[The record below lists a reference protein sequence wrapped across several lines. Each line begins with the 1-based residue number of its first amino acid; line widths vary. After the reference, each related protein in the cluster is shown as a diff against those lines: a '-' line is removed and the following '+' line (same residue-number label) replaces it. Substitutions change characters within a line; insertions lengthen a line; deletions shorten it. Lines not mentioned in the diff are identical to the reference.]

1 MNQVTPPMETA
12 AEPAP
17 EVAVEATT
25 AQGEALSLRGRLR
38 EMMAGSPLPAD
49 ELMFNLG
56 LYVRSSLL
64 VKFLILHDVYRRIA
78 GVPGALIEF
87 GTWRGQNLVLLEN
100 LRAIHEPFNKQR
112 TIIGFDT
119 FEGYPEEAG
128 MAAQSTETHGGYNT
142 GATYPDYLAELLRTH
157 EGMNAFG
164 HIKGEHRLIKGDVCE
179 TAPAYFGEHPET
191 LVAFAFFDMG
201 PYEPTIAALK
211 AIRPHLLPGSVILF
225 DELTWAGAPGEAI
238 AFKEAFQGV
247 RYTIEK
253 CQFYPSKSLVT
264 LT

>member
-1 MNQVTPPMETA
+1 MSD
-12 AEPAP
+12 AP
-17 EVAVEATT
+17 IEATT
-25 AQGEALSLRGRLR
+25 AQAEGFAFRQRLR
-38 EMMAGSPLPAD
+38 EMMQGSPLPPD

-64 VKFLILHDVYRRIA
+64 VKFLVLHDAYRRIA
-78 GVPGALIEF
+78 SVPGALMEF

-112 TIIGFDT
+112 PIIGFDT
-119 FEGYPEEAG
+119 FAGYPEEAG
-128 MAAQSTETHGGYNT
+128 MAAKSTETHGGYNT
-142 GATYPDYLAELLRTH
+142 GGSYPDYLGELLQVH

-164 HIKGEHRLIKGDVCE
+164 HIRGGHRLIAGDVCE
-179 TAPAYFGEHPET
+179 TAPKYFADHPET

-201 PYEPTIAALK
+201 PYEPTVAALK
-211 AIRPHLLPGSVILF
+211 ALLPHTVPGSVLLF

-238 AFKEAFQGV
+238 AFKEVLAGV

>member
-1 MNQVTPPMETA
+1 MSDD
-12 AEPAP
+12 AP
-17 EVAVEATT
+17 VEATT
-25 AQGEALSLRGRLR
+25 AQGEALSLRTRLR
-38 EMMAGSPLPAD
+38 DMMQGSPLPAD

-64 VKFLILHDVYRRIA
+64 VKFLVLHDAYSRIQS
-78 GVPGALIEF
+78 VPGALIEF

-119 FEGYPEEAG
+119 FAGYPEAAG
-128 MAAQSTETHGGYNT
+128 MAAKSTETHGGYDT
-142 GATYPDYLAELLRTH
+142 GQSYPDYLSELLQVH

-164 HIKGEHRLIKGDVCE
+164 HIRGGHKLIAGDVVE
-179 TAPAYFGEHPET
+179 TAPKYFSDHPET

-201 PYEPTIAALK
+201 PYEPTLAALK
-211 AIRPHLLPGSVILF
+211 AILPNMIPGSVLLF

-238 AFKEAFQGV
+238 AFKEAFRDV

-253 CQFYPSKSLVT
+253 CRFYPSKSLVT

>member
-1 MNQVTPPMETA
+1 MNQVTPPADTEA
-12 AEPAP
+12 
-17 EVAVEATT
+17 AVEATT
-25 AQGEALSLRGRLR
+25 AQGEALSLRSRLR
-38 EMMAGSPLPAD
+38 EMLATSPLPAD

-64 VKFLILHDVYRRIA
+64 VKFLVLHDVYRRIA
-78 GVPGALIEF
+78 GVPGALVEF
-87 GTWRGQNLVLLEN
+87 GVWRGQNLVLLEN

-112 TIIGFDT
+112 AIIGFDT

-128 MAAQSTETHGGYNT
+128 MAARSVETHGGYDT
-142 GATYPDYLAELLRTH
+142 GADYPAHLTELLAAH

-164 HIKGEHRLIKGDVCE
+164 HIKGGHQLIKGDVCE
-179 TAPAYFGEHPET
+179 TAPAYFAEHPET

-201 PYEPTIAALK
+201 PYEPTLAALK
-211 AIRPHLLPGSVILF
+211 AIRPHLLPGSVLLF

-238 AFKEAFQGV
+238 AFKEVFKDV

-264 LT
+264 IA

>member
-1 MNQVTPPMETA
+1 MSDE
-12 AEPAP
+12 AP
-17 EVAVEATT
+17 VEATT
-25 AQGEALSLRGRLR
+25 AQAEGLASRQRLG
-38 EMMAGSPLPAD
+38 EMMRASPLPPD

-64 VKFLILHDVYRRIA
+64 VKFLVLHDVYRRIA
-78 GVPGALIEF
+78 SVPGALIEF

-112 TIIGFDT
+112 PIIGFDT
-119 FEGYPEEAG
+119 FSGYPEEAG
-128 MAAQSTETHGGYNT
+128 MAARSTETHSGYNT
-142 GATYPDYLAELLRTH
+142 GGGYPDYLNELLQVH

-164 HIKGEHRLIKGDVCE
+164 HIRGGHRLIAGDVCE
-179 TAPAYFGEHPET
+179 TAPKFFADHPET

-201 PYEPTIAALK
+201 PYEPTVAALK
-211 AIRPHLLPGSVILF
+211 ALLPHTLPGSVLLF

-238 AFKEAFQGV
+238 AFKEVFADV
-247 RYTIEK
+247 RYSIEK

-264 LT
+264 LL

>member
-1 MNQVTPPMETA
+1 MSDE
-12 AEPAP
+12 AP
-17 EVAVEATT
+17 VEATT
-25 AQGEALSLRGRLR
+25 AQGEALTSRTRLR
-38 EMMAGSPLPAD
+38 EMMQASPLPPD

-64 VKFLILHDVYRRIA
+64 VKFLVLHDVYRRIQSL
-78 GVPGALIEF
+78 PGALIEF

-119 FEGYPEEAG
+119 FAGYPEEAG
-128 MAAQSTETHGGYNT
+128 MAAKSTETHGGYDT
-142 GATYPDYLAELLRTH
+142 GGAYPAYLGELLQVH
-157 EGMNAFG
+157 EAMNAFG
-164 HIKGEHRLIKGDVCE
+164 HLRGNHRLIAGDVVE
-179 TAPAYFGEHPET
+179 TAPKFFADHPET

-211 AIRPHLLPGSVILF
+211 AIRPHLMPGSVLLF

-238 AFKEAFQGV
+238 AFKEVFKDV
-247 RYTIEK
+247 RYSIEK

-264 LT
+264 LL

>member
-1 MNQVTPPMETA
+1 MSDD
-12 AEPAP
+12 AP
-17 EVAVEATT
+17 VEATT
-25 AQGEALSLRGRLR
+25 AQGEAFALRARLR
-38 EMMAGSPLPAD
+38 EMMQDSPLPPD

-64 VKFLILHDVYRRIA
+64 VKFLVLHDVYQRIQK
-78 GVPGALIEF
+78 VPGALIEF

-128 MAAQSTETHGGYNT
+128 MAAKSTETHGGYAT
-142 GATYPDYLAELLRTH
+142 GRNYPEYLGELLRTH

-164 HIKGEHRLIKGDVCE
+164 HIKGAHRLIAGDVCE
-179 TAPAYFGEHPET
+179 TAPRYFAEHPET

-211 AIRPHLLPGSVILF
+211 AIRPHLMPGSVLLF

-238 AFKEAFQGV
+238 AFKEVFADV